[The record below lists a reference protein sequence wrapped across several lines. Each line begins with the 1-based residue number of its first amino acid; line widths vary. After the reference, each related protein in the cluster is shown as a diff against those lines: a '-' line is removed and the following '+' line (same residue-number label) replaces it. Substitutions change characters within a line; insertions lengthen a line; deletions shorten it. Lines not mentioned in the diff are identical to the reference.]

1 MATDP
6 TDPRRFAEDVMLVY
20 EHIREPFLPETV
32 STPARQELHEWA
44 QSNKKEF
51 FKTFVL
57 KAGDI
62 MAKFTKPDDDIEILR
77 AERRSI
83 ADMKILLQQYL
94 TEAENAPLV

>member
-1 MATDP
+1 MADL
-6 TDPRRFAEDVMLVY
+6 TDPRRFAEDVMVVY
-20 EHIREPFLPETV
+20 EYIREPVLPEEV
-32 STPARQELHEWA
+32 RTPSRQELHEWA
-44 QSNKKEF
+44 QTNKTEF

-62 MAKFTKPDDDIEILR
+62 MAKFTKPDDDIEIHR

-83 ADMKILLQQYL
+83 ADMKVLLQQYL